1 MLNIKP
7 GHLVG
12 KGLHREV
19 YRHPEDSTKCLKIV
33 IQDNKRENSGD
44 EETLREQAYYR
55 TLIKRGISWGGLP
68 RFHGNIDTN
77 LGSAAIFD
85 LVSDH
90 DGNVANTLEYYLSH
104 EKLTQQNLSGL
115 IQAMKDLKATLIS
128 DSIVTMT
135 IKPKNI
141 VYQKTSPTEGRL
153 LIIDNIGN
161 SDFLP
166 FANHIGLLARLK
178 TKRKWQRFEES
189 ILAMTNNT
197 AAHRIVLD
205 SKA

>member
-7 GHLVG
+7 DHLVG
-12 KGLHREV
+12 KGLHREE

-33 IQDNKRENSGD
+33 IQDNARDNSGD
-44 EETLREQAYYR
+44 EETLREQAYYS
-55 TLIKRGISWGGLP
+55 TLIKRGISWGALP
-68 RFHGNIDTN
+68 QFYGNIDTN

-85 LVSDH
+85 LVCDH
-90 DGNVANTLEYYLSH
+90 DGSVANTLEYYLSRQ
-104 EKLTQQNLSGL
+104 ELTQQNLSGL
-115 IQAMKDLKATLIS
+115 SQAMKNLKTTLIA

-141 VYQKTSPTEGRL
+141 VYQKTSATEGCL

-166 FANHIGLLARLK
+166 LADHIGLLARLK
-178 TKRKWQRFEES
+178 TNRKWQRFEAS
-189 ILAMTNNT
+189 ILAMANNSV
-197 AAHRIVLD
+197 AHRMVFD
-205 SKA
+205 SRV

>member
-7 GHLVG
+7 DHLVG

-33 IQDNKRENSGD
+33 IQDNARDNSGN
-44 EETLREQAYYR
+44 EETLREQAYYS
-55 TLIKRGISWGGLP
+55 TLIKRGICWGALP
-68 RFHGNIDTN
+68 QFYGNIDTN
-77 LGSAAIFD
+77 LGPASIFD
-85 LVSDH
+85 LVCDH
-90 DGNVANTLEYYLSH
+90 DGSVANTLEHYLSQ
-104 EKLTQQNLSGL
+104 EELTQQNLSGL
-115 IQAMKDLKATLIS
+115 IQAMKDLKTMLIA

-141 VYQKTSPTEGRL
+141 VYQKTSATQGRL

-166 FANHIGLLARLK
+166 IANHIGLLARLK
-178 TKRKWQRFEES
+178 TKRKWQRFEAS
-189 ILAMTNNT
+189 ILAMSNNT
-197 AAHRIVLD
+197 AAHNIVVDSRI
-205 SKA
+205 

>member
-7 GHLVG
+7 DHLVG

-33 IQDNKRENSGD
+33 IQDNVRENSGD
-44 EETLREQAYYR
+44 EETLREQAYY
-55 TLIKRGISWGGLP
+55 TALIKRGISWGSLP
-68 RFHGNIDTN
+68 KFYGNIETN

-85 LVSDH
+85 LVSDY
-90 DGNVANTLEYYLSH
+90 DSGVAKTLEHYLSS
-104 EKLTQQNLSGL
+104 EELTQQNLSGL
-115 IQAMKDLKATLIS
+115 IQAMKDLKATLIA

-141 VYQKTSPTEGRL
+141 VYQKTSPIKGRL

-166 FANHIGLLARLK
+166 FANHISLLARLK
-178 TKRKWQRFEES
+178 TRRKWQRFEAS
-189 ILAMTNNT
+189 ILAIANNT
-197 AAHRIVLD
+197 AAQRMVLD
-205 SKA
+205 SRM

>member
-7 GHLVG
+7 DHLVG

-33 IQDNKRENSGD
+33 IQDNARENSGD
-44 EETLREQAYYR
+44 EETLREQAYYS
-55 TLIKRGISWGGLP
+55 TLIKRGISWGALP
-68 RFHGNIDTN
+68 QFYGNIDTN

-85 LVSDH
+85 LVCDH
-90 DGNVANTLEYYLSH
+90 DGSVANTLEYYLSRQ
-104 EKLTQQNLSGL
+104 ELTQQNLSGL
-115 IQAMKDLKATLIS
+115 SQAMKHLKTTLIA

-141 VYQKTSPTEGRL
+141 VYQKTSVTEGCL

-166 FANHIGLLARLK
+166 LADHIGLLARLK
-178 TKRKWQRFEES
+178 TKRKWQRFEAS
-189 ILAMTNNT
+189 ILAMANNS
-197 AAHRIVLD
+197 AAHRMVLD
-205 SKA
+205 SRV